1 MRAELQQAMHATKNN
16 TGMLLNVALN
26 YSGRAEIVDTFNRIL
41 LWNSNKTGTSLLS
54 AKN

>member
-1 MRAELQQAMHATKNN
+1 MPCDATKNN

-26 YSGRAEIVDTFNRIL
+26 YSGRAEIVDTFNRL
-41 LWNSNKTGTSLLS
+41 LRRIQTERDTSLQS